1 MAFTPF
7 PPRQPTASAR
17 LPLTLMTLDD
27 WALATITGA
36 DSEKYMQGQVTADV
50 SQMTEDQHL
59 LAAHC
64 DAKGK
69 MWSNL
74 RLFRDGDGFA
84 WIERRSVREPQLT
97 ELKKYA
103 VFSKVTIAPD
113 DERVLLGVAGFQARA
128 ALANLF
134 SELPSREKQV
144 VKEGATTLLWFEHPA
159 ERFLIVTDEATAN
172 MLTDK
177 LRGEAELN
185 NSQQWLALNIEAG
198 FPVIDA
204 ANSGQFIPQATNL
217 QALGGISF
225 KKGCY
230 TGQEMVARAKFRG
243 ANKRALW
250 LLKGSASRLP
260 EAGEDLE
267 LKMGENWRR
276 TGTVLAAVKLEDGQ
290 VVVQVVMNN
299 DMEPDSMTMRIHC
312 VSSHCHI
319 RWKSKSLYRIRHL
332 SPDAT
337 LVCLFRPTKARQLR
351 LPNIQIDRQKVAHT
365 TAEHKAVPDGMIV
378 WNALADVENHPE
390 RINHTAYRQ

>member
-7 PPRQPTASAR
+7 TPRQPAASAR

-27 WALATITGA
+27 WALATLTGA
-36 DSEKYMQGQVTADV
+36 DAEKYLQGQVTADV
-50 SQMTEDQHL
+50 AQLTEHQHL

-64 DAKGK
+64 DPKGK

-74 RLFRDGDGFA
+74 RLFRRQDGFA
-84 WIERRSVREPQLT
+84 LIERRSLRDAQLT

-113 DERVLLGVAGFQARA
+113 DEHVLLGVAGFQARA
-128 ALANLF
+128 ALKNLF
-134 SELPSREKQV
+134 SELPDTEKQV
-144 VKEGATTLLWFEHPA
+144 VSEGETSILWFEHPA
-159 ERFLIVTDEATAN
+159 ERFLLVTDAATAERV
-172 MLTDK
+172 TDA
-177 LRGEAELN
+177 LRGEAQLN

-198 FPVIDA
+198 LPVIDA
-204 ANSGQFIPQATNL
+204 VNSAQFIPQATNI

-250 LLKGSASRLP
+250 TLAGRASRVP

-276 TGTVLAAVKLEDGQ
+276 TGTVLAAVQLDDGRLL
-290 VVVQVVMNN
+290 VQVVMNN
-299 DMEPDSMTMRIHC
+299 DMEADSVFRVRDDANTLSIEPLPY
-312 VSSHCHI
+312 
-319 RWKSKSLYRIRHL
+319 SL
-332 SPDAT
+332 D
-337 LVCLFRPTKARQLR
+337 
-351 LPNIQIDRQKVAHT
+351 
-365 TAEHKAVPDGMIV
+365 E
-378 WNALADVENHPE
+378 
-390 RINHTAYRQ
+390 

>member
-7 PPRQPTASAR
+7 PPRQPTASSR

-36 DSEKYMQGQVTADV
+36 DSEKYLQGQVTADV
-50 SQMTEDQHL
+50 STLAANQHL

-64 DAKGK
+64 DSKGK
-69 MWSNL
+69 MWSNM
-74 RLFRDGDGFA
+74 RLFHDKEGFA
-84 WIERRSVREPQLT
+84 WLLRRSVRETQLR

-103 VFSKVTIAPD
+103 VFSKVTITPD

-134 SELPSREKQV
+134 TTLPESENQV
-144 VKEGATTLLWFEHPA
+144 VPEGETTLLWFAHPA
-159 ERFLIVTDEATAN
+159 ERFLLVTDAATAERV
-172 MLTDK
+172 TEK
-177 LRGEAELN
+177 LRGEAQLN

-198 FPVIDA
+198 LPVIDE
-204 ANSGQFIPQATNL
+204 ANVAQFIPQATNL

-250 LLKGSASRLP
+250 YLAGTASRIP

-267 LKMGENWRR
+267 RQMGDNWRR
-276 TGTVLAAVKLEDGQ
+276 TGTVLAAAQLDDGR
-290 VVVQVVMNN
+290 VIVQVVMNN
-299 DMEPDSMTMRIHC
+299 DMEPDSVFRVREDANTLSIEPLPY
-312 VSSHCHI
+312 
-319 RWKSKSLYRIRHL
+319 SL
-332 SPDAT
+332 
-337 LVCLFRPTKARQLR
+337 
-351 LPNIQIDRQKVAHT
+351 
-365 TAEHKAVPDGMIV
+365 E
-378 WNALADVENHPE
+378 E
-390 RINHTAYRQ
+390 

>member
-7 PPRQPTASAR
+7 TPRQPAASAR

-27 WALATITGA
+27 WALATLTGA
-36 DSEKYMQGQVTADV
+36 DAEKYLQGQVTADV
-50 SQMTEDQHL
+50 AQLTEHQHL

-64 DAKGK
+64 DPKGK

-74 RLFRDGDGFA
+74 RLFRRQDGFA
-84 WIERRSVREPQLT
+84 LIERRSLRDAQLT

-113 DERVLLGVAGFQARA
+113 DEHVLLGVAGFQARA
-128 ALANLF
+128 ALKNLF
-134 SELPSREKQV
+134 NELPDAEKQV
-144 VKEGATTLLWFEHPA
+144 VSEGETSILWFEHPA
-159 ERFLIVTDEATAN
+159 ERFLLVTDVATAERV
-172 MLTDK
+172 TDA
-177 LRGEAELN
+177 LRGEAQLN

-198 FPVIDA
+198 LPVIDA
-204 ANSGQFIPQATNL
+204 VNSAQFIPQATNI

-250 LLKGSASRLP
+250 TLAGRASRVP

-276 TGTVLAAVKLEDGQ
+276 TGTVLAAVQLDDGRLL
-290 VVVQVVMNN
+290 VQVVMNN
-299 DMEPDSMTMRIHC
+299 DMEADSVFRVRDDANTLSIEPLPY
-312 VSSHCHI
+312 
-319 RWKSKSLYRIRHL
+319 SL
-332 SPDAT
+332 D
-337 LVCLFRPTKARQLR
+337 
-351 LPNIQIDRQKVAHT
+351 
-365 TAEHKAVPDGMIV
+365 E
-378 WNALADVENHPE
+378 
-390 RINHTAYRQ
+390 

>member
-7 PPRQPTASAR
+7 TPRQPAASAR

-27 WALATITGA
+27 WALATLTGA
-36 DSEKYMQGQVTADV
+36 DAEKYLQGQVTADV
-50 SQMTEDQHL
+50 AQLTEHQHL

-64 DAKGK
+64 DPKGK

-74 RLFRDGDGFA
+74 RLFRRQDGFA
-84 WIERRSVREPQLT
+84 LIERRSLRDAQLT

-113 DERVLLGVAGFQARA
+113 DEHVLLGVAGFQARA
-128 ALANLF
+128 ALKNLF
-134 SELPSREKQV
+134 SELPDAEKQV
-144 VKEGATTLLWFEHPA
+144 VSEGETSILWFEHPA
-159 ERFLIVTDEATAN
+159 ERFLLVTDVATADRV
-172 MLTDK
+172 TEA
-177 LRGEAELN
+177 LRGEAQLN

-198 FPVIDA
+198 LPVIDVV
-204 ANSGQFIPQATNL
+204 NSAQFIPQATNI

-250 LLKGSASRLP
+250 TLAGRASRVP

-276 TGTVLAAVKLEDGQ
+276 TGTVLAAVQLDDGRLL
-290 VVVQVVMNN
+290 VQVVMNN
-299 DMEPDSMTMRIHC
+299 DMEADSVFRVRDDANTLSIEPLPY
-312 VSSHCHI
+312 
-319 RWKSKSLYRIRHL
+319 SL
-332 SPDAT
+332 D
-337 LVCLFRPTKARQLR
+337 
-351 LPNIQIDRQKVAHT
+351 
-365 TAEHKAVPDGMIV
+365 E
-378 WNALADVENHPE
+378 
-390 RINHTAYRQ
+390 

>member
-27 WALATITGA
+27 WSLATIKGA
-36 DSEKYMQGQVTADV
+36 DSEKYLQGQVTADV
-50 SQMTEDQHL
+50 AKLTDDQHL

-74 RLFRDGDGFA
+74 RLFRTAEGFS
-84 WIERRSVREPQLT
+84 WILRRSVAESQLK

-103 VFSKVTIAPD
+103 VFSKVTIEAD
-113 DERVLLGVAGFQARA
+113 NEHVLLGVAGFQARA

-134 SELPSREKQV
+134 STLPDADKQLV
-144 VKEGATTLLWFEHPA
+144 HEDETTLLWFAHPA
-159 ERFLIVTDEATAN
+159 ERFLLVTDVATAEKV
-172 MLTDK
+172 TEA
-177 LRGEAELN
+177 LRGEAQLN

-198 FPVIDA
+198 LPVIDTV
-204 ANSGQFIPQATNL
+204 NSAQFIPQATNI

-250 LLKGSASRLP
+250 YLAGKASRVP

-276 TGTVLAAVKLEDGQ
+276 TGTVLAAAQLDDGKLL
-290 VVVQVVMNN
+290 VQVVMNN
-299 DMEPDSMTMRIHC
+299 DMEPDSVFRVRDDANTLAIEPLPY
-312 VSSHCHI
+312 
-319 RWKSKSLYRIRHL
+319 SL
-332 SPDAT
+332 
-337 LVCLFRPTKARQLR
+337 
-351 LPNIQIDRQKVAHT
+351 
-365 TAEHKAVPDGMIV
+365 E
-378 WNALADVENHPE
+378 EE
-390 RINHTAYRQ
+390 

>member
-7 PPRQPTASAR
+7 PPRQPSASAR
-17 LPLTLMTLDD
+17 LPLTLITLDD

-36 DSEKYMQGQVTADV
+36 DSQKYLQGQVTADV
-50 SQMTEDQHL
+50 DHMTENQHL

-64 DAKGK
+64 DGKGK

-74 RLFRDGDGFA
+74 RLFRSGDGFA
-84 WIERRSVREPQLT
+84 WIERRSLRDAQLT

-103 VFSKVTIAPD
+103 VFSKVVIAPD

-134 SELPSREKQV
+134 SALPDAENPVTQD
-144 VKEGATTLLWFEHPA
+144 GGTTVLWFEQPA
-159 ERFLIVTDEATAN
+159 ERFLLVTDAATAQRV
-172 MLTDK
+172 TDA
-177 LRGEAELN
+177 LRGEAQLN
-185 NSQQWLALNIEAG
+185 NSQQWLALDIEAG
-198 FPVIDA
+198 IPVIDS

-243 ANKRALW
+243 ANKRAMWYLA
-250 LLKGSASRLP
+250 GTASRVP

-276 TGTVLAAVKLEDGQ
+276 TGTVLAAVQLDDGRLL
-290 VVVQVVMNN
+290 VQVVMNN
-299 DMEPDSMTMRIHC
+299 DMEPDSVFRVRDDANTLSIEPLPY
-312 VSSHCHI
+312 
-319 RWKSKSLYRIRHL
+319 SLD
-332 SPDAT
+332 S
-337 LVCLFRPTKARQLR
+337 
-351 LPNIQIDRQKVAHT
+351 
-365 TAEHKAVPDGMIV
+365 E
-378 WNALADVENHPE
+378 
-390 RINHTAYRQ
+390 

>member
-7 PPRQPTASAR
+7 TPRQPAASAR

-27 WALATITGA
+27 WALATLTGA
-36 DSEKYMQGQVTADV
+36 DAEKYLQGQVTADV
-50 SQMTEDQHL
+50 AQLTEHQHL

-64 DAKGK
+64 DPKGK

-74 RLFRDGDGFA
+74 RLFRRQDGFA
-84 WIERRSVREPQLT
+84 LIERRSLRDAQLT

-113 DERVLLGVAGFQARA
+113 DEHVLLGVAGFQARA
-128 ALANLF
+128 ALKNLF
-134 SELPSREKQV
+134 NELPDAEKQV
-144 VKEGATTLLWFEHPA
+144 VSEGETSILWFEHPA
-159 ERFLIVTDEATAN
+159 ERFLLVTDAATAERV
-172 MLTDK
+172 TEA
-177 LRGEAELN
+177 LRGEAQLN

-198 FPVIDA
+198 LPVIDA
-204 ANSGQFIPQATNL
+204 VNSAQFIPQATNI

-250 LLKGSASRLP
+250 TLAGRASRVP

-276 TGTVLAAVKLEDGQ
+276 TGTVLAAVQLDDGRLL
-290 VVVQVVMNN
+290 VQVVMNN
-299 DMEPDSMTMRIHC
+299 DMEADSVFRVRDDANTLSIEPLPY
-312 VSSHCHI
+312 
-319 RWKSKSLYRIRHL
+319 SL
-332 SPDAT
+332 
-337 LVCLFRPTKARQLR
+337 
-351 LPNIQIDRQKVAHT
+351 
-365 TAEHKAVPDGMIV
+365 E
-378 WNALADVENHPE
+378 E
-390 RINHTAYRQ
+390 

>member
-7 PPRQPTASAR
+7 PPRQPSASAR

-27 WALATITGA
+27 WALVTLTGA
-36 DSEKYMQGQVTADV
+36 DSEKYLQGQVTADV
-50 SQMTEDQHL
+50 AALTEHQHL

-74 RLFRDGDGFA
+74 RLFRRDGGFA
-84 WIERRSVREPQLT
+84 LIERRSIRDAQLT

-113 DERVLLGVAGFQARA
+113 DEHVLLGVAGFQARA
-128 ALANLF
+128 ALANVF
-134 SELPSREKQV
+134 TTLPDAEKQV
-144 VKEGATTLLWFEHPA
+144 VQEGVTSILWFAHPA
-159 ERFLIVTDEATAN
+159 ERFLLVTDVATAE
-172 MLTDK
+172 LISEK
-177 LRGEAELN
+177 LRGEAQLN

-198 FPVIDA
+198 LPVIDA
-204 ANSGQFIPQATNL
+204 ANSAQFIPQATNL

-250 LLKGSASRLP
+250 YLAGKASRLP

-276 TGTVLAAVKLEDGQ
+276 TGTILAAVQLDDGRLL
-290 VVVQVVMNN
+290 VQAVMNN
-299 DMEPDSMTMRIHC
+299 DMEPDSIFRVRDDANTLSIEPLPY
-312 VSSHCHI
+312 
-319 RWKSKSLYRIRHL
+319 SL
-332 SPDAT
+332 
-337 LVCLFRPTKARQLR
+337 
-351 LPNIQIDRQKVAHT
+351 
-365 TAEHKAVPDGMIV
+365 E
-378 WNALADVENHPE
+378 E
-390 RINHTAYRQ
+390 

>member
-7 PPRQPTASAR
+7 PPRQPSASAR

-27 WALATITGA
+27 WALATLTGA
-36 DSEKYMQGQVTADV
+36 DSEKYLQGQVTADV
-50 SQMTEDQHL
+50 AALTEHQHL

-74 RLFRDGDGFA
+74 RLFRRDGGFA
-84 WIERRSVREPQLT
+84 LIERRSIRDAQLT

-113 DERVLLGVAGFQARA
+113 DEHVLLGVAGFQARA

-134 SELPSREKQV
+134 TSLPDADKQV
-144 VKEGATTLLWFEHPA
+144 VQEGATSILWFEHPA
-159 ERFLIVTDEATAN
+159 ERFLLVTDVATAERISE
-172 MLTDK
+172 K
-177 LRGEAELN
+177 LRGEAQLN

-198 FPVIDA
+198 LPVIDA
-204 ANSGQFIPQATNL
+204 ANSAQFIPQATNL

-250 LLKGSASRLP
+250 YLAGKASRLP
-260 EAGEDLE
+260 EPGEDLE

-276 TGTVLAAVKLEDGQ
+276 TGTILAAVQLEDGRLL
-290 VVVQVVMNN
+290 VQAVMNN
-299 DMEPDSMTMRIHC
+299 DMEPDSVFRVRDDANTLSIEPLPY
-312 VSSHCHI
+312 
-319 RWKSKSLYRIRHL
+319 SLEE
-332 SPDAT
+332 A
-337 LVCLFRPTKARQLR
+337 
-351 LPNIQIDRQKVAHT
+351 
-365 TAEHKAVPDGMIV
+365 
-378 WNALADVENHPE
+378 
-390 RINHTAYRQ
+390 

>member
-7 PPRQPTASAR
+7 PPRQPSASAR

-27 WALATITGA
+27 WALATLTGA
-36 DSEKYMQGQVTADV
+36 DSEKYLQGQVTADV
-50 SQMTEDQHL
+50 AALTEHQHL

-74 RLFRDGDGFA
+74 RLFRRDGGFA
-84 WIERRSVREPQLT
+84 LIERRSIRDAQLT

-103 VFSKVTIAPD
+103 VFSKVTIVPD
-113 DERVLLGVAGFQARA
+113 DEHVLLGMAGFQARA

-134 SELPSREKQV
+134 TTLPDAEKQV
-144 VKEGATTLLWFEHPA
+144 VQEGATSILWFAHPA
-159 ERFLIVTDEATAN
+159 ERFLLVTDVATAEMIN
-172 MLTDK
+172 EK
-177 LRGEAELN
+177 LRSEAQLN

-198 FPVIDA
+198 LPVIDA
-204 ANSGQFIPQATNL
+204 ANSAQFIPQATNL

-250 LLKGSASRLP
+250 YLAGKASRLP

-276 TGTVLAAVKLEDGQ
+276 TGTILAAVQLDDGRLL
-290 VVVQVVMNN
+290 VQAVMNN
-299 DMEPDSMTMRIHC
+299 DMEPDSVFRVRDDANTLSIEPLPY
-312 VSSHCHI
+312 
-319 RWKSKSLYRIRHL
+319 SL
-332 SPDAT
+332 
-337 LVCLFRPTKARQLR
+337 
-351 LPNIQIDRQKVAHT
+351 
-365 TAEHKAVPDGMIV
+365 E
-378 WNALADVENHPE
+378 E
-390 RINHTAYRQ
+390 

>member
-1 MAFTPF
+1 M
-7 PPRQPTASAR
+7 
-17 LPLTLMTLDD
+17 
-27 WALATITGA
+27 
-36 DSEKYMQGQVTADV
+36 
-50 SQMTEDQHL
+50 
-59 LAAHC
+59 
-64 DAKGK
+64 
-69 MWSNL
+69 
-74 RLFRDGDGFA
+74 
-84 WIERRSVREPQLT
+84 
-97 ELKKYA
+97 
-103 VFSKVTIAPD
+103 
-113 DERVLLGVAGFQARA
+113 
-128 ALANLF
+128 
-134 SELPSREKQV
+134 
-144 VKEGATTLLWFEHPA
+144 LWFEHLA

-299 DMEPDSMTMRIHC
+299 DMEPDSIFRVRDDANTLRIEPLPY
-312 VSSHCHI
+312 
-319 RWKSKSLYRIRHL
+319 SL
-332 SPDAT
+332 
-337 LVCLFRPTKARQLR
+337 
-351 LPNIQIDRQKVAHT
+351 
-365 TAEHKAVPDGMIV
+365 E
-378 WNALADVENHPE
+378 E
-390 RINHTAYRQ
+390 